1 MGSLATALGVLQQQL
16 VQQVLEM
23 GWQTGRLGSQVLPQP
38 VSDNLADRRAGRTVD
53 VHGSIGVSVGH
64 CGSASRSI
72 QLGDIGLSPAVPN
85 CFRFFRS
92 RAFPVNIE

>member
-72 QLGDIGLSPAVPN
+72 QLGDTGLSPAVPN